1 MDSLGKGLE
10 SLIPKK
16 DDAASSSS
24 AENQELSARQNL
36 VAASARGEDDVLRSE
51 RDSVFWIEVEK
62 IKPNPYQP
70 RREFNPEAL
79 ADLAQSIRQHGVI
92 QPILV
97 SRIEK
102 ETQRGLEVSYELIA
116 GERRLRAA
124 ELAGLRL
131 IPAVIRRA
139 EPDNRLKL
147 EIALIENIQRED
159 LNIIE
164 KARAYKQLVDEF
176 HMVQREIAEK
186 IGKSREVVANT
197 IRLLNLP
204 EDIQQGLIDGKI
216 GEGHA
221 RAILMVGSDPE
232 MQRALYTDIVTA
244 GISSRDAEVRAREVI
259 GRPVRQKAVRKSS
272 IIAADPEL
280 RLAQSRLEETLG
292 TRVVLQKSGARG
304 RIVVEF
310 FSEEELQ
317 NILGKIIREA

>member
-1 MDSLGKGLE
+1 MDYPLGRGLE
-10 SLIPKK
+10 SLIPDKNISQPA
-16 DDAASSSS
+16 DAAASS
-24 AENQELSARQNL
+24 EIP
-36 VAASARGEDDVLRSE
+36 AAGTSREEVIRSE

-62 IKPNPYQP
+62 IQPNPYQP
-70 RREFNPEAL
+70 RREFNQDAL

-97 SRIEK
+97 SRIEQ
-102 ETQRGLEVSYELIA
+102 ETARGLEVRYELIA

-139 EPDNRLKL
+139 EPDNRVKL

-159 LNIIE
+159 LNVIE

-176 HMVQREIAEK
+176 HIVQREIAEK
-186 IGKSREVVANT
+186 IGKSREVVSNT

-204 EDIQQGLIDGKI
+204 EDIQQGLIEGSI

-221 RAILMVGSDPE
+221 RAILMVGPDPE
-232 MQRALYTDIVTA
+232 KQRMFYRDILAT
-244 GISSRDAEVRAREVI
+244 GINSHDAEIRAREI
-259 GRPVRQKAVRKSS
+259 LGRPVRQKAARMSPIVN
-272 IIAADPEL
+272 ADPEL

-292 TRVVLQKSGARG
+292 TRVVLHKSGPRG
-304 RIVVEF
+304 KIVVEF
-310 FSEEELQ
+310 FSDEELRS
-317 NILGKIIREA
+317 ILGKIIREI